1 MKYALA
7 LAAML
12 SDVTASVATRRAELN
27 YADFTYNSYAEALAR
42 AYHLSPKVT
51 YRVYTESDFEDVDDL
66 EQSDNSDDLIT
77 YQEFAA
83 GLATLQVEPCE
94 SVVIELRMENDF
106 SNNWLVS

>member
-7 LAAML
+7 LATML
-12 SDVTASVATRRAELN
+12 SEVTASVATRRAELN
-27 YADFTYNSYAEALAR
+27 YDDFTFAHYSDAVAR
-42 AYHLSPKVT
+42 AYHLSPKVS
-51 YRVYTESDFEDVDDL
+51 YKIYGESDFEDVRDL
-66 EQSDNSDDLIT
+66 EQSDNDDDLIN

-94 SVVIELRMENDF
+94 SVVIELRMEEDF